1 MRHPPPGTP
10 ETLMYLGKARKK
22 GSAKD
27 ARKDALIQAM
37 GHFLKTLEIRGYRL
51 TARDRAWWLN
61 QSMTKPGGPAIADSW
76 TRIYQESPDKPYLH
90 RTSMAILLAV
100 PAPFVDRY
108 LARIGHQDRSSFRE
122 MLRQRDLARAAM
134 RIRDGSAY
142 LVHLRNAVNA
152 DQYLRSLGSF
162 PPGDRARVTSERTQV
177 ESLWRRAIRDLDL
190 SFRSP
195 VHPLILLHS
204 RGTPAILLEH
214 ASLDRRH
221 GHIGVSGLSVDMTI
235 SPFLPPASL
244 TFPDIA
250 WLFGNPR
257 PILSRSTLSWERALA
272 EAPPYRPAPHL
283 RVNCSGTDQKGEGL
297 CTVSHAWVPGRN
309 GTLEGNYRPLPGT
322 ALDSAFFRDL
332 LRKSRFE
339 EHFLFVHTR
348 AEHPIRLVLGS
359 VPGLSKSDKTQE
371 ITELFKAAGFSV
383 CSTPHRRNPPT
394 CSGPEEIRA
403 RILPDATLEIQGKK
417 FQWNAGSAAGLPLTT
432 VIFSV
437 DVLLTDR
444 NGPLW
449 RMPVRAEAT
458 GLTPADAADSA
469 WREIARRTTRSL
481 DLFYYRETP

>member
-190 SFRSP
+190 S
-195 VHPLILLHS
+195 
-204 RGTPAILLEH
+204 
-214 ASLDRRH
+214 
-221 GHIGVSGLSVDMTI
+221 
-235 SPFLPPASL
+235 
-244 TFPDIA
+244 
-250 WLFGNPR
+250 
-257 PILSRSTLSWERALA
+257 
-272 EAPPYRPAPHL
+272 
-283 RVNCSGTDQKGEGL
+283 
-297 CTVSHAWVPGRN
+297 
-309 GTLEGNYRPLPGT
+309 
-322 ALDSAFFRDL
+322 
-332 LRKSRFE
+332 
-339 EHFLFVHTR
+339 
-348 AEHPIRLVLGS
+348 
-359 VPGLSKSDKTQE
+359 
-371 ITELFKAAGFSV
+371 
-383 CSTPHRRNPPT
+383 
-394 CSGPEEIRA
+394 
-403 RILPDATLEIQGKK
+403 
-417 FQWNAGSAAGLPLTT
+417 
-432 VIFSV
+432 
-437 DVLLTDR
+437 
-444 NGPLW
+444 
-449 RMPVRAEAT
+449 
-458 GLTPADAADSA
+458 
-469 WREIARRTTRSL
+469 
-481 DLFYYRETP
+481 